1 LKNSKHN
8 PKAWITH
15 LEGLRMKLR
24 DVRSTMT
31 NKDLMVHILNNL
43 TDNYKVSKLEEKLG
57 TVINPL
63 TIDDVKAELCLRYT
77 HMKAKKPLSET
88 VQKDSKQALAAT
100 GKYKGTCTFCGKI
113 GHKATDCY
121 MRKNEEKA
129 QEDKKN
135 NYKQKNAWKG
145 EWSEEKVQLY
155 KDNKCFFC
163 KKPGQK
169 LQDCRQKKAETETA
183 NATQET
189 ALMAMTTKAVSE
201 NTWIADSGATCHIT
215 NDLTGLYDI

>member
-1 LKNSKHN
+1 MKNSKHN

-77 HMKAKKPLSET
+77 HMKAKKSSSET

-121 MRKNEEKA
+121 TRKNKEKA

-135 NYKQKNAWKG
+135 NNKQKNAWEG
-145 EWSEEKVQLY
+145 EWGEEKVQLY

-163 KKPGQK
+163 KRPGHK
-169 LQDCRQKKAETETA
+169 LQDCRQKKAETETT
-183 NATQET
+183 NAT
-189 ALMAMTTKAVSE
+189 
-201 NTWIADSGATCHIT
+201 
-215 NDLTGLYDI
+215 